1 MDFHVQ
7 NIGNRHVWSLWH
19 RFYGNK
25 WKKINIWQPC
35 DPKSGNPVGR
45 GISKIS
51 QFDFLVLN
59 MSTCRFWSL
68 WHRFYGKKWKNW
80 ISGNPV
86 MQNLA
91 TLLVVG
97 LWKCHQSISRAKK
110 PTRGENFVKILNILC
125 VSNFETIVR
134 NSLTLHAARVASG
147 SCQNCQWVP

>member
-35 DPKSGNPVGR
+35 DSKSGNPVGR

-68 WHRFYGKKWKNW
+68 WHRFYGKKMKKLNIWQPCNAK
-80 ISGNPV
+80 SGNPV
-86 MQNLA
+86 GRR
-91 TLLVVG
+91 VS
-97 LWKCHQSISRAKK
+97 KISSFNFLCQIRGYRKFGAYFHDKK
-110 PTRGENFVKILNILC
+110 LKTKR
-125 VSNFETIVR
+125 
-134 NSLTLHAARVASG
+134 
-147 SCQNCQWVP
+147 